1 MRVGIQINRFN
12 YPGGDAGIRNTLKEV
27 ALRSEA
33 ASVDSLWVMDHFF
46 QIGHIGPKTDP
57 MLEAYT
63 TLGFLAGLTEKVKLG
78 TLVTGVI
85 YREPALLIKAVTALD
100 VLSGG
105 RAYFGIGAGW
115 NDEEAVALALPNP
128 LTAKR
133 FDRLEDTLR
142 LAKQMWS
149 DDSSEFKGKMY
160 QLPQPINHPQALTK
174 PHPPILIG
182 GGGEQRTLKL
192 VAQYADACNLFWLAG
207 QEEVAHKLAVL
218 RQHCEELGRNYDDI
232 EKTAA
237 AGLSVAKAANDPEAA
252 ISTAK
257 DMHKLGFTHMILA
270 IGTEDDLSDYDKLR
284 SVIQRLHDI

>member
-1 MRVGIQINRFN
+1 MQVGIQINRFN
-12 YPGGDAGIRNTLKEV
+12 YPGGDARIRDMLKEV
-27 ALRSEA
+27 ALKSEA

-46 QIGHIGPKTDP
+46 QIGHLGPKTDP

-63 TLGFLAGLTEKVKLG
+63 TLGFLAGLTAKVKLG

-100 VLSGG
+100 VLSNG

-115 NDEEAVALALPNP
+115 NDEEAMALALPNP

-133 FDRLEDTLR
+133 FERLEDTLR

-149 DDSSEFKGKMY
+149 DDSSEFNGKMY
-160 QLPQPINHPQALTK
+160 HLPEPINHPQALTK

-192 VAQYADACNLFWLAG
+192 VAQYADACNLFWLTG

-218 RQHCEELGRNYDDI
+218 RQHCEKLGRNYDDI
-232 EKTAA
+232 EKTVA
-237 AGLSVAKAANDPEAA
+237 AGLSVAKAANDPKAI

-257 DMHKLGFTHMILA
+257 DMHKLGLTHMILA
-270 IGTEDDLSDYDKLR
+270 IGTEDDLSDYDKLGA
-284 SVIQRLHDI
+284 VVKRLHDI